1 MKEVIINYGVDPSDK
16 IKVIDGIEYIPK
28 AIFDDV
34 VADRR
39 RIAIELV
46 RITKDLE
53 DWKQLIRNKK
63 NEVEKF
69 EYDEKAVRLVPEK
82 ELPLEKKIRPN
93 WAFLKRGQEMAKIN
107 AQIYEELLNKYKV
120 SADISNTE
128 ADVVIEVEYQAYVK
142 RYRVL
147 RNRPNLTA
155 DQVAL
160 IVDNGSL
167 CFGFSGTN
175 DNGKVWLS

>member
-1 MKEVIINYGVDPSDK
+1 MKEVIVNYDFDPSDK
-16 IKVIDGIEYIPK
+16 IKKIDGVQYVPK
-28 AIFDDV
+28 SLYDDV

-63 NEVEKF
+63 NEVEKS
-69 EYDEKAVRLVPEK
+69 EYDRNAVRLVPEK
-82 ELPLEKKIRPN
+82 DPPLEHKIFAN
-93 WAFLKRGQEMAKIN
+93 WAFLKRGIEMAKIN
-107 AQIYEELLNKYKV
+107 GQIYEELLNKYKV

-167 CFGFSGTN
+167 CFGYSGTN